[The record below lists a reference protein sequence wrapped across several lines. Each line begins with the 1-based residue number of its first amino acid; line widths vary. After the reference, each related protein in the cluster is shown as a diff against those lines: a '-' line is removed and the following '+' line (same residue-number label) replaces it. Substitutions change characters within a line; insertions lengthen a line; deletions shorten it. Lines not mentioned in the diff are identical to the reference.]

1 MYLIGFLTEEDIV
14 LLNKACYVYECSM
27 DVPLDED
34 IEEVINELLTLL
46 TDSDVDNDLL
56 DEVLQRHKSLIL
68 HYYDRFEGTPSAF
81 RIALRKH
88 DLEITLHE

>member
-1 MYLIGFLTEEDIV
+1 MCYLTEEDIV

-56 DEVLQRHKSLIL
+56 HEILQRRKSLIL
-68 HYYDRFEGTPSAF
+68 HYYDRFENAPSAF